1 MEKQNLAVVE
11 KTGTGGSERSTKNTD
26 EVVAAKLERK
36 NRGHLA
42 ACLAACN

>member
-11 KTGTGGSERSTKNTD
+11 KTGGGSERSTKNTD